1 MLTHAKHN
9 QSAVSPRQA
18 HLRWSLVVVTL
29 LAGLFVAPLTAI
41 ASPSDA
47 EVWVR
52 ESMRVMQN
60 ADFAVE
66 TLAFGS
72 GYTDRELHFAF
83 SIPLGAVGCQLTS
96 VLLREELPTWRS
108 VALGFSFGM
117 LPGIAKEFY
126 DMAQPTNYFSFR
138 DLAYDAAG
146 ALTGAL
152 IVWGLHHL
160 ARRLNRR
167 HYSTSQSFER

>member
-1 MLTHAKHN
+1 MRTLSTHN
-9 QSAVSPRQA
+9 QNERPARPTT
-18 HLRWSLVVVTL
+18 LRWALLVVTI
-29 LAGLFVAPLTAI
+29 LAALFAAPLTAV

-47 EVWVR
+47 ELWVR

-66 TLAFGS
+66 TLAFSS

-117 LPGIAKEFY
+117 LPGIAKEFF

-167 HYSTSQSFER
+167 HYSTSQSFE